1 MNWKLDADGKATA
14 IAATTFDSSDHFNPN
29 FVSPPMPS
37 PESPRPRQLLTAD
50 SRGPRG
56 EQQDAA
62 LVLTSPELGTSL
74 LLVSDGVGGNSG
86 GRMASQTVMEL
97 ARKLWEERKG
107 DLSDPYADLGLLC
120 RVAHDKINEEG
131 KKRGLNPRATVVALY
146 LTPTQAHWVH
156 SGDSRL
162 YHFRKG
168 QLVERTEDHSL
179 LQVMLEQGMVREQ
192 EMGQHPDQGR
202 LLQSLGGEE
211 YKEPTRA
218 NATIGPEDAFL
229 LCTDGFWERTP
240 IEEMGALVQTP
251 PSQAQQQ
258 LETAIETA
266 VKRNGSGG
274 DNVTAAVALPT
285 DTSGEAPGVIAP
297 PLPPIA
303 VQSPHR
309 SRGTLLALIAVAALM
324 LMGLVAAFVIWGF
337 MTKPVKPPSS
347 TSSEL
352 SPASKPVTPIPDTE
366 PPSNTAKKPPQQ

>member
-1 MNWKLDADGKATA
+1 M
-14 IAATTFDSSDHFNPN
+14 
-29 FVSPPMPS
+29 PPAEP
-37 PESPRPRQLLTAD
+37 PRPRPVLTAD

-62 LVLTSPELGTSL
+62 LALASAALGTSL

-97 ARKLWEERKG
+97 ARKLWDERKG

-131 KKRGLNPRATVVALY
+131 KKRGMSPRATVVALY

-179 LQVMLEQGMVREQ
+179 LQVMLEQGMVREH

-218 NATIGPEDAFL
+218 NAAIGPEDGFL

-240 IEEMGALVQTP
+240 VEEMAALLQTP
-251 PSQAQQQ
+251 ASQAQNQ
-258 LETAIETA
+258 LESAVETA

-274 DNVTAAVALPT
+274 DNVTIAVAMPA
-285 DTSGEAPGVIAP
+285 DTPAETSTTAIP
-297 PLPPIA
+297 PLPSA
-303 VQSPHR
+303 AAQSPHH
-309 SRGTLLALIAVAALM
+309 SRGPLLALIAVAALM
-324 LMGLVAAFVIWGF
+324 LMGIIAAFIVWGF
-337 MTKPVKPPSS
+337 M
-347 TSSEL
+347 
-352 SPASKPVTPIPDTE
+352 AKPVTPPTTPSAELNPTGKPVTALPDAE
-366 PPSNTAKKPPQQ
+366 PPSNSARKPPQQP

>member
-1 MNWKLDADGKATA
+1 
-14 IAATTFDSSDHFNPN
+14 
-29 FVSPPMPS
+29 MPTDD
-37 PESPRPRQLLTAD
+37 PPRPRQVLTAD

-62 LVLTSPELGTSL
+62 LALTSAELGTSL

-131 KKRGLNPRATVVALY
+131 KKRGINPRATVVALY

-179 LQVMLEQGMVREQ
+179 LQVMLEQGMVHEH

-202 LLQSLGGEE
+202 LLQSLGGDE
-211 YKEPTRA
+211 YKDPARA
-218 NATIGPEDAFL
+218 RAAIDADDSFL

-240 IEEMGALVQTP
+240 VEEMAALLQATA
-251 PSQAQQQ
+251 PSAQQQ
-258 LETAIETA
+258 LSAAVETA
-266 VKRNGSGG
+266 VKRNGSNG
-274 DNVTAAVALPT
+274 DNVTVAVAMPMIN
-285 DTSGEAPGVIAP
+285 SAEAFVAAAP
-297 PLPPIA
+297 PFPPA
-303 VQSPHR
+303 TAQHSHR
-309 SRGTLLALIAVAALM
+309 TQGALIALIAVAALM
-324 LMGLVAAFVIWGF
+324 LMGIVAAFVIWGF
-337 MTKPVKPPSS
+337 MVKPVTPTTTPSS
-347 TSSEL
+347 VA
-352 SPASKPVTPIPDTE
+352 SPTSKPVTSIPDPE
-366 PPSNTAKKPPQQ
+366 PPSNTAKKPPPQ